1 MAVTVGVH
9 VAKTQLSRLLH
20 RVESGEE
27 IVITRGNHPVAR
39 LLPAAS
45 GRVRELGMDRG
56 LVRVADDFDAPLPND
71 IMAAFQK

>member
-39 LLPAAS
+39 LLPAVS

-56 LVRVADDFDAPLPND
+56 LVRIADDFDAPLPND
-71 IMAAFQK
+71 MMAAFRK